1 MSYELIAGSLLGL
14 WSDTP
19 GLAQDAFQRIAQVS
33 GRLELFMET
42 GGRVFLPL
50 TKKITHITNRTTLR
64 SRTT

>member
-19 GLAQDAFQRIAQVS
+19 SLAQDAFQRIAQVS
-33 GRLELFMET
+33 GHLGLFMET
-42 GGRVFLPL
+42 GGRVFLLL

-64 SRTT
+64 SSPT